1 MCFCFVPFGI
11 FKVTLNKTV
20 FLLQA
25 IFMLVIYAIFMTEL
39 LTALAGG
46 IPVDLHP
53 LSQTELL
60 LTTTLTP

>member
-1 MCFCFVPFGI
+1 
-11 FKVTLNKTV
+11 
-20 FLLQA
+20 
-25 IFMLVIYAIFMTEL
+25 MLVIYAIFMTEL

-60 LTTTLTP
+60 LTTALTP

>member
-25 IFMLVIYAIFMTEL
+25 IFMLVIYAIFI
-39 LTALAGG
+39 TALAGG

-60 LTTTLTP
+60 LTTALTP